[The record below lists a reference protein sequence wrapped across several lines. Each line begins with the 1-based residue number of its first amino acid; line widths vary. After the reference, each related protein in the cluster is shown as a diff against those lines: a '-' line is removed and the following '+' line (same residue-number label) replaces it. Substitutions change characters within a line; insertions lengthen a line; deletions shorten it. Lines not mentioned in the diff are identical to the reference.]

1 MQGPSH
7 LMLSWYFAESVGVE
21 SPRDRRIVAW
31 AGFAPDIDV
40 IAYVGAIVWYGF
52 DKDRAFEN
60 VWRVVH
66 HHYTHGLFFVILT
79 GVVAWW
85 LATDGPA
92 RLRVALLAMVACAIH
107 NFFDVVAG
115 GPTWPIYPYW
125 PLTEFSWGVPW
136 SWTIGEWPNMVVLFG
151 CLAGILAYAKFV
163 GRSPVECFGNRADAW
178 LVGVVRQERKAEAEA
193 RSGRLRWIIWMVL
206 ALVVI
211 AVLAPLGFSPA
222 G

>member
-7 LMLSWYFAESVGVE
+7 LMLSWYLAEGAGVE

-31 AGFAPDIDV
+31 AGFAPDVDV
-40 IAYVGAIVWYGF
+40 LAYIGAIVWYGF

-60 VWRVVH
+60 VWQVIH
-66 HHYTHGLFFVILT
+66 HRYTHGLFFVLLT
-79 GVVAWW
+79 GAVAWW

-92 RLRVALLAMVACAIH
+92 RLRVALFAMLACAIH
-107 NFFDVVAG
+107 NFLDVVAG

-125 PLTEFSWGVPW
+125 PLTDAHWGVPW
-136 SWTIGEWPNMVVLFG
+136 SWTIGEWPNLVVLAA
-151 CLAGILAYAKFV
+151 CLAGIFLYARFM

-178 LVGVVRQERKAEAEA
+178 LVAIVRQERMAPTPT
-193 RSGRLRWIIWMVL
+193 SGRLRWIIWAVL

-211 AVLAPLGFSPA
+211 AVMAPLGFRL
-222 G
+222 GG